1 LPADVL
7 AGDEEFNY
15 MTASQPSHGSVFD
28 LDKVRSLIEL
38 MKEHELT
45 EVDLEEGDQ
54 KIRLCRGGAGE
65 IRLAAPAVAP
75 ATVPMS
81 MPAPTG
87 PTGAAASTG
96 DSASIVVVKSP
107 MVGTFYARPNPNA
120 EPFVKVGAHV
130 NPESVI
136 CIIEAMKVF
145 NEIQAEVRGRVVA
158 VLVDDES
165 PVEFG
170 KPLFKVDTAG

>member
-1 LPADVL
+1 
-7 AGDEEFNY
+7 
-15 MTASQPSHGSVFD
+15 MTASQPSPGSVFD
-28 LDKVRSLIEL
+28 LDKVRNLIEL

-65 IRLAAPAVAP
+65 IRLAAPAMAAALAPSAAPTLAVAANAVAP
-75 ATVPMS
+75 V
-81 MPAPTG
+81 
-87 PTGAAASTG
+87 G

-120 EPFVKVGAHV
+120 EPFAKVGAHV

-145 NEIQAEVRGRVVA
+145 NEIQAEVRGRIVA